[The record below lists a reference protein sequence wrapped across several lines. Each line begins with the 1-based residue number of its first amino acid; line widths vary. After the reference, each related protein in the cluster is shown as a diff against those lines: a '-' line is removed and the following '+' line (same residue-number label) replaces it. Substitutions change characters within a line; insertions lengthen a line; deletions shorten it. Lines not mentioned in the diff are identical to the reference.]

1 MHIKSYSE
9 FIGKNVLFEA
19 AISTSDMKRI
29 VWEVIARK
37 GKSKDYDN
45 FNKDHLNKTFIG
57 VLHFTG
63 SGLRRL
69 YKEMGDS
76 ITKKY
81 FGKNVKTMISEIPKY
96 LMWEEASDFN
106 KYRENWKSFLK
117 SEHSVEIQD
126 RVAYKRF
133 SEDLNKT
140 PFSTLREYAIGIS
153 IHNSSPAQLFKFGKM
168 HKWDAE
174 KMMLEYC
181 KFHCNK
187 RKRWRTRCRELNAN
201 FPAKEGTKGYVF
213 TATSCSELKKQA
225 EQIEN
230 KLYKGKDME
239 EVTISAKGKG
249 KVPIRPAGIIKT

>member
-9 FIGKNVLFEA
+9 FVNEGNIFEA
-19 AISTSDMKRI
+19 TIASKDMKRI

-37 GKSKDYDN
+37 GKSKDYADFGEDVN
-45 FNKDHLNKTFIG
+45 NYTFIG
-57 VLHFTG
+57 LLHFTG
-63 SGLRRL
+63 SGLKRF

-81 FGKNVKTMISEIPKY
+81 FGKSVKLMISEIPKY
-96 LMWEEASDFN
+96 KTWEEASDFN

-117 SEHSVEIQD
+117 SEHSINIQD

-201 FPAKEGTKGYVF
+201 FPVKEGTKGYVF
-213 TATSCSELKKQA
+213 TATSCSELEKQA
-225 EQIEN
+225 KQIE
-230 KLYKGKDME
+230 KVYKGKDLE
-239 EVTISAKGKG
+239 EITISAKGKG
-249 KVPIRPAGIIKT
+249 PVPIRPAKIMKT